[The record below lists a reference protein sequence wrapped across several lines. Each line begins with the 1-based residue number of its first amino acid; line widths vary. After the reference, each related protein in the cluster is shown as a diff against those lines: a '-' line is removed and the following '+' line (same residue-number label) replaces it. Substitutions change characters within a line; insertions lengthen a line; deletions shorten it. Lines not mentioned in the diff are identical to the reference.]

1 MRSGIILLLVIFTSC
16 STQRNIDKAGKG
28 STGASA
34 SAITRAFKNH
44 DYVSLQSGP
53 NFYYVT
59 FAEIDK
65 TKKNMTVTLDK
76 IDSTHYNHIVTF
88 ATKRALVNDQ
98 SLTPHLHIN
107 LVDSTNYTYDEP
119 HTILLTKISSLQKL

>member
-1 MRSGIILLLVIFTSC
+1 MRSGILLLLVIITSC
-16 STQRNIDKAGKG
+16 STQHYIDKAGSG
-28 STGASA
+28 SAGASA
-34 SAITRAFKNH
+34 AAITRAFKNH

-59 FAEIDK
+59 FTEIDK

-76 IDSTHYNHIVTF
+76 IDSIHYHQILTST
-88 ATKRALVNDQ
+88 TKKALVNNQ

-119 HTILLTKISSLQKL
+119 HTIPLTKISSLQKL